1 MTDILQAIL
10 QSQGGNATHNLAER
24 FGLSDAQAGSAVSA
38 LLPAL
43 LGGLKN
49 NVGQQGGFDSLLGA
63 LAGGNHQRYVDSR
76 DSIFG
81 QETVQDGNGILGHL
95 LGSKDVSRQVATRAS
110 SQTGIGSEVLKQMLP
125 VVATMLMG
133 SLSKQTKGG
142 NPAAVSSLGG
152 QDGLLGMV
160 TPFLDQNND
169 GSIADDVFRMIGG
182 FLKK

>member
-10 QSQGGNATHNLAER
+10 QSQGGNATQNLAER
-24 FGLSDAQAGSAVSA
+24 FGISDSQAGSAVSA

-49 NVGQQGGFDSLLGA
+49 NIGEQSGFESLLGA
-63 LAGGNHQRYVDSR
+63 LAGGGHQRYVEDPET
-76 DSIFG
+76 IFS
-81 QETVQDGNGILGHL
+81 QETVRDGNGILGHL
-95 LGSKDVSRQVATRAS
+95 LGSKDVSRQVANQAAAR
-110 SQTGIGSEVLKQMLP
+110 TGIGTDVLKQMLP

-133 SLSKQTKGG
+133 ALSKQTQGG

-152 QDGLLGMV
+152 QEGLLGLV

-182 FLKK
+182 FLKR